1 MSSIADAVTD
11 YQAAKKAY
19 ETAVFRARDF
29 AGAPWTGQS
38 LEIAARAV
46 KAAANAVQT
55 ARLVAEAREGLG
67 PEMTEKL
74 LDAACA
80 AATFAADA
88 ARRACGLTVEAA
100 IPAAEADGTGSAEAT
115 PATGTTP
122 VLRR

>member
-1 MSSIADAVTD
+1 LSSIADIVTD

-55 ARLVAEAREGLG
+55 ARLAAEAREGLG

-74 LDAACA
+74 LEAACA
-80 AATFAADA
+80 AATFASEA

-100 IPAAEADGTGSAEAT
+100 AAPEPDGAGKVGRTSELEAT
-115 PATGTTP
+115 P
-122 VLRR
+122 VLQR